1 MNFKAIISRQREYFQ
16 SGATRGLEFRRAQL
30 LKLADLLESNERALL
45 AALYAD
51 LRKSPHEAYAAEIGF
66 VLGEVHR
73 ALRHVSGWMKPER
86 RRSPMLAWPAS
97 SHIHSEPYGLALIIG
112 SWNYPLQLLLSPLV
126 GAIAAGNCAI
136 LKPSEFAPRTAEV
149 LDQMIRANYPEDYL
163 TVIQGER
170 ETSEALLRERFDS
183 IFFTGG
189 TETGRVVMAAAA
201 RHLTPVTLELGG
213 KCPCVVC
220 HDAPVETT
228 ARRIVWGKFMNA
240 GQTCIAPDHVWVD
253 RRIAAELL
261 GAMKKVL
268 VEFYGE
274 FPQQCADYGRIVNR
288 RHLDRLEGYLTQGK
302 VVWGGECVP
311 ADLYMAPTILRDVP
325 WASPVM
331 TEEIFGP
338 VLPMMEFS
346 DIGDVLEN
354 LRQRPKP
361 LALYL
366 FTNDRA
372 LQERVLAD
380 TQSGGVCF
388 NDTILQ
394 ILGHDLP
401 FGGVGESGMGNY
413 HGRASFDCFSHRRVV
428 MRRRFAWDSKFRY
441 PPPKVSLPVFKR
453 LLRFLG

>member
-1 MNFKAIISRQREYFQ
+1 MNFKAIISRQREYFR
-16 SGATRGLEFRRAQL
+16 SGATRGLDFRRAQL
-30 LKLADLLESNERALL
+30 LKLADLLESNEGELL

-66 VLGEVHR
+66 VLGEIRCAV
-73 ALRHVSGWMKPER
+73 RHLSGWMKPEG
-86 RRSPMLAWPAS
+86 RRSPLLAWPAN

-136 LKPSEFAPRTAEV
+136 LKPSEFAPSTAKV
-149 LDQMIRANYPEDYL
+149 LEQLIRANYPEDYL

-170 ETSEALLRERFDS
+170 ETSAALLRERFDS

-213 KCPCVVC
+213 KCPCIVS

-253 RRIAAELL
+253 RRIAVELL
-261 GAMKKVL
+261 GSMKKAL

-274 FPQQCADYGRIVNR
+274 FPQQCPDYGRIVNR
-288 RHLDRLEGYLTQGK
+288 RHLDRLEGYLKEGNI
-302 VVWGGECVP
+302 VCGGESVA
-311 ADLYMAPTILRDVP
+311 ADLYMAPTILTDVP

-338 VLPMMEFS
+338 VLPMIEFG
-346 DIGDVLEN
+346 DIGEVLEN
-354 LRQRPKP
+354 LHDRPKP

-366 FTNDRA
+366 FTNDRI
-372 LQERVLAD
+372 LQERVLAE
-380 TQSGGVCF
+380 TQSGGVCI

-413 HGRASFDCFSHRRVV
+413 HGRASFDGFSHRRVV

-441 PPPKVSLPVFKR
+441 PPPGVPLSVFKR